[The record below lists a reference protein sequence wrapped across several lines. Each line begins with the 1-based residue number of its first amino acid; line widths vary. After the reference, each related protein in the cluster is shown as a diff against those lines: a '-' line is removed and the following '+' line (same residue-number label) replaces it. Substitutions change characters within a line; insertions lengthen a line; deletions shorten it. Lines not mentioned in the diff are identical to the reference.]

1 MDAMALE
8 TGTRT
13 QPTQRPPGRPRGFDP
28 DVVLD
33 AALELFWKQG
43 YRTTPT
49 RELETALGLSQSSI
63 YNTFGSKQNLL
74 EAALDRY
81 EALTDQDLLQPL
93 ERSNAGLAAIET
105 FFVNLGNWV
114 THEGRRGCMLINMMA
129 EDGGETDAITQR
141 ARIYRARVRDAL
153 FKSVARATNEG
164 ETRDIDPGGCADL
177 LLGLVL
183 GFNIA
188 ARGGASDVELAT
200 LLDAV
205 RAQIRGWRV
214 APS

>member
-1 MDAMALE
+1 MALRTE
-8 TGTRT
+8 TRARK
-13 QPTQRPPGRPRGFDP
+13 QAPQRSPGRPREFDS

-43 YRTTPT
+43 YRTTAT
-49 RELETALGLSQSSI
+49 RKLETALGISQSSI
-63 YNTFGSKQNLL
+63 YNTFGSKANLL

-81 EALTDQDLLQPL
+81 EALTDKELLQPL
-93 ERSNAGLAAIET
+93 ERSEAGLAAIET
-105 FFVNLGNWV
+105 FFVNLGHWV

-141 ARIYRARVRDAL
+141 ARIYRMRVREAL
-153 FKSVARATNEG
+153 CKSVDRARNEG

-183 GFNIA
+183 GLNIA
-188 ARGGASDVELAT
+188 ARGGASDVELAK

-205 RAQIRGWRV
+205 RAQIRGWR
-214 APS
+214 AEPS